1 MANKQAL
8 KRRIKSANSINK
20 ITSALEA
27 VSGSKMIKAQDRA
40 GRGRNYKEKLELMI
54 KMLHKS
60 VRDVPH
66 PLLKAP
72 NPEARPLTIIISSN
86 KGLAG
91 AFNTNLFRKLE
102 KELDP
107 TSVVLPIGKKISIY
121 APKTSW
127 NIVASFNEL
136 PDFLDYS
143 DIKTAS
149 DIALEEYLKGR
160 VSSVSVAY
168 QKFVNT
174 LKSEP
179 TIERVLP
186 LSIEEEQIALTNSE
200 AKQVTIFEPSADA
213 LLEELLTYSISVI
226 LYQAALSSKASEQS
240 ARMVAMKNA
249 SSNAQDLGEGLR
261 RRYNKE
267 YQKQVTSEISDV
279 VTARMAITK

>member
-8 KRRIKSANSINK
+8 KRRIKSAKSINK

-40 GRGRNYKEKLELMI
+40 GRGKNYKDKLEMMI
-54 KMLHKS
+54 KMLNKG
-60 VRDVPH
+60 VRDIPH
-66 PLLKAP
+66 PLLKSP
-72 NPEARPLTIIISSN
+72 NADAKPLTIIISSN

-102 KELDP
+102 QDLDS
-107 TSVVLPIGKKISIY
+107 TSSVIPMGKKISLY
-121 APKTSW
+121 APKTNWSV
-127 NIVASFNEL
+127 IASFDNL
-136 PDFLDYS
+136 PDFPDYT

-149 DIALEEYLKGR
+149 DIALEEYLGGR
-160 VSSVSVAY
+160 VSSVNVAY

-186 LSIEEEQIALTNSE
+186 LIIEESSFAKASE
-200 AKQVTIFEPSADA
+200 DGQHVTVFEPSAED

-226 LYQAALSSKASEQS
+226 LYQAALSSKAAEQS

-249 SSNAQDLGEGLR
+249 SQNASDLGEGLR

>member
-8 KRRIKSANSINK
+8 KRRIKSAKSINK

-40 GRGRNYKEKLELMI
+40 GRGKNYKEKLELMI
-54 KMLHKS
+54 KMLNKS
-60 VRDVPH
+60 VRDIPH
-66 PLLKAP
+66 PLIKSP
-72 NPEARPLTIIISSN
+72 NPSAQPLTIIVSSN

-102 KELDP
+102 SDLDAAS
-107 TSVVLPIGKKISIY
+107 SVIPMGKKISLY
-121 APKTSW
+121 APKTNW
-127 NIVASFNEL
+127 KIVASFDSL
-136 PDFLDYS
+136 PDFPDYT

-149 DIALEEYLKGR
+149 DIALEEYLDGR
-160 VSSVSVAY
+160 VSSVNIAY
-168 QKFVNT
+168 QKFINT

-179 TIERVLP
+179 TIERILP
-186 LSIEEEQIALTNSE
+186 LSLEDVSEELNTDHGT
-200 AKQVTIFEPSADA
+200 QVTVFEPSADA
-213 LLEELLTYSISVI
+213 LLEELLTYSISVL
-226 LYQAALSSKASEQS
+226 LYQATLSSKAAEQS

-249 SSNAQDLGEGLR
+249 SQNASDLGEGLR

-279 VTARMAITK
+279 VTARMALN